1 MVEEQNYLM
10 KALAQEKRIGNLLN
24 EVQDISQQLA
34 EAVDRDDQVS
44 VEMLVAMR
52 REPIEK
58 LQMADQALRDLIAA
72 IKPPE
77 EGRRL
82 AELLNGAQADSTVE
96 HALADQ
102 VAVNNRRLKQ
112 VLELDKVV
120 NCKLSRGKSAY
131 S

>member
-1 MVEEQNYLM
+1 MNAEQNCLM

-24 EVQDISQQLA
+24 EVQDLSQQLA

-52 REPIEK
+52 REPVEK

-72 IKPPE
+72 AVPPE

-82 AELLNGAQADSTVE
+82 AELLNGAQAGDAVE

-102 VAVNNRRLKQ
+102 VAANNRRLKR
-112 VLELDKVV
+112 VLELDEAVSR
-120 NCKLSRGKSAY
+120 KLSRGKSSY

>member
-1 MVEEQNYLM
+1 MNAEQSCLM

-34 EAVDRDDQVS
+34 EAVDRDDQIS

-58 LQMADQALRDLIAA
+58 LKMADKALRELIAA
-72 IKPPE
+72 APPE
-77 EGRRL
+77 EGRHL
-82 AELLNGAQADSTVE
+82 AELLNGGEAGDAVG

-102 VAVNNRRLKQ
+102 VAANNRRLKRA
-112 VLELDKVV
+112 LELDEAVSR
-120 NCKLSRGKSAY
+120 KLSRGESSY